1 MKKLIASLL
10 PCAAL
15 ALASCGDSNY
25 ELHQTFFSPLKING
39 MDFLQISRATRF
51 IALTRFMD
59 TGLNGLMD
67 ARHANVHDHSAI

>member
-25 ELHQTFFSPLKING
+25 EFHQTFFSPLKING
-39 MDFLQISRATRF
+39 MDFFADQQS
-51 IALTRFMD
+51 D
-59 TGLNGLMD
+59 TIHLLSLD
-67 ARHANVHDHSAI
+67 SWTLAST